1 MTEADRVA
9 PLGLDLSAVGRA
21 APPFEREWSS
31 RDSLVYALG
40 VGAGLENSAAEL
52 AFTTEN
58 SQGVEQLALPT
69 FAVTLALGGLPPIG
83 EVSLAQ
89 ILHAE
94 QSMTLHR
101 PIPVAGRTR
110 GTTTITGIYDKGK
123 GALVTLDTEI
133 RLLDADEPLATL
145 SSGVFVRD
153 AGGWGGDRGPSSEW
167 DVPDREPDEVRSYRT
182 GCGQALIYRLSGD
195 RNPLHSDP
203 KIAQAAGFPRPILH
217 GLCTYGYTGRAL
229 IDAVC
234 DGDPSRFGSMS
245 ARFSMPVLPGQ
256 RLEISIWRVA
266 GGVLF
271 RTSTEAGT
279 VLDRGRFENSNG

>member
-1 MTEADRVA
+1 MTVADRA
-9 PLGLDLSAVGRA
+9 ARRGLDLNAVGRT
-21 APPFEREWSS
+21 APPFEREWCS
-31 RDSLVYALG
+31 RDCLLYALG
-40 VGAGLENSAAEL
+40 VGAGQENSAAEL

-58 SQGVEQLALPT
+58 SHGVAQSVLPT

-83 EVSLAQ
+83 KVSVAQ

-94 QSMTLHR
+94 QSLTLHR
-101 PIPVAGRTR
+101 VIPVAGRAR

-133 RLLDADEPLATL
+133 RLLEDDEPLATL

-167 DVPDREPDEVRSYRT
+167 ELPDRGPDEVRSYQT
-182 GCGQALIYRLSGD
+182 GYGQALIYRLSGD

-229 IDAVC
+229 IDAIC

-245 ARFSMPVLPGQ
+245 ARFSMPVLPGE
-256 RLEISIWRVA
+256 RLQVSIWRGT
-266 GGVLF
+266 GGALF
-271 RTSTEAGT
+271 RTSTEEGT
-279 VLDRGRFENSNG
+279 VIDRGLLQT